1 MEKRRD
7 TGEGTAPAGAA
18 LWAYGYQMIPP
29 RAEHRMKTIRALLD
43 EENSNAKRN
52 ARNWTARLVTEQQ
65 VTHLLI
71 VSDNPEMDREI
82 SRKLEARLRALEVK
96 FSVTLPMP
104 VGDRVNPGE
113 K

>member
-1 MEKRRD
+1 MKETRD
-7 TGEGTAPAGAA
+7 TGDGAAPARTA

-29 RAEHRMKTIRALLD
+29 RAEHRMKVIRALLD
-43 EENSNAKRN
+43 EENSKAKRD

-96 FSVTLPMP
+96 FSVTLPMQ
-104 VGDRVNPGE
+104 VGDGIDPEE